1 MTPVLVKNYIIAP
14 IVHNG
19 IVPFLDMIAIR
30 GRLRNKFYGG
40 GLRRKIY
47 FSKIALEKLGITPSN
62 LWSSIQFPLFSPVEV
77 SELNQAAEEYQGK
90 YGPASLK
97 KAGREQGRFFS
108 RKKLTR
114 AIIPED
120 PFRACRV
127 LMDVLSLSIGAK
139 GYMKNLK
146 IGRYVQC
153 SYPESHFPFELSDGE
168 ILPGEKYFWA
178 FVQGVASSD
187 LCHDKQMRA
196 EVTRERQRVH
206 VVSRSVEEWG
216 DYLLDN
222 IEKLF

>member
-1 MTPVLVKNYIIAP
+1 MLWKNYIIAP

-19 IVPFLDMIAIR
+19 LTPFLDMIAIR
-30 GRLRNKFYGG
+30 GCLRNKFYGE

-47 FSKIALEKLGITPSN
+47 FSKVALRKLGITPSN
-62 LWSSIQFPLFSPVEV
+62 LLSFIQLPLLSPVEV
-77 SELNQAAEEYQGK
+77 SELNQAAEEYQEK

-108 RKKLTR
+108 RRRLTR
-114 AIIPED
+114 AITPED

-146 IGRYVQC
+146 IGRYAQY
-153 SYPESHFPFELSDGE
+153 SYPEGHFPFELSDGE
-168 ILPGEKYFWA
+168 ILPAEKYFWT
-178 FVQGVASSD
+178 FIQGVASSD

-196 EVTRERQRVH
+196 EVTREKQRVH
-206 VVSRSVEEWG
+206 VVSKSVEEWG

-222 IEKLF
+222 IEKLL